1 MSEPVAGL
9 TELGVA
15 TQLTGQSLNAKLTG
29 QGLNAILTGVT
40 ADLTGVTA
48 ELTGVTAELTGVTAE
63 LTGITTDSAE
73 AGMLLLRGRETGLAV
88 GLGLVVHAGG
98 LVVETTKTGRR
109 ADSRS
114 RSAALRCLSLGV
126 ARRSAELSA
135 TGVARLHVRG
145 RSGQLLF

>member
-40 ADLTGVTA
+40 TDLTRVTA
-48 ELTGVTAELTGVTAE
+48 ELTGVTAELTGV
-63 LTGITTDSAE
+63 TTDSAE

>member
-48 ELTGVTAELTGVTAE
+48 ELTGV
-63 LTGITTDSAE
+63 TTDSAE

>member
-40 ADLTGVTA
+40 AD
-48 ELTGVTAELTGVTAE
+48 LTGVTAE

-114 RSAALRCLSLGV
+114 RSAALRRLSLGV